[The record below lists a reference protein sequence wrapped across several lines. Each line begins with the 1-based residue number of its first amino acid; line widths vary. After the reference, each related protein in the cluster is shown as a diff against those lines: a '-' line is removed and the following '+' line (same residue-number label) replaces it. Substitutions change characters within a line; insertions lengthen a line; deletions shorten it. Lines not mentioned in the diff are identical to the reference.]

1 MGVAKYR
8 INLTQ
13 EEREILIKISQKD
26 TEKQSVVRRSKIILM
41 SDQSILNQEISEKL
55 GANIHVVSTWTKRW
69 HERASD
75 TVEERLQDLARPGA
89 PDTITPEQWC
99 NIIALSCEKPE
110 DHGLPITDWT
120 YRELADE
127 VIKQGIVEKISSS
140 HLGRILKKKTSNHT
154 EPATG

>member
-1 MGVAKYR
+1 MGVPKYR

-13 EEREILIKISQKD
+13 EEREILKKISQRD
-26 TEKQSVVRRSKIILM
+26 TAKQSTVRRARIILM
-41 SDQSILNQEISEKL
+41 SDKGLLNQEISEKL
-55 GANIHVVSTWTKRW
+55 DVMVCVVTKWTKRW
-69 HERASD
+69 HERSNDA
-75 TVEERLQDLARPGA
+75 VEERLQDLARPGA

-99 NIIALSCEKPE
+99 RIIALSCEIPE
-110 DHGLPITDWT
+110 DHGLAITDWT

-127 VIKQGIVEKISSS
+127 AIKQGIVEKISPS

>member
-1 MGVAKYR
+1 MGVPKYR

-13 EEREILIKISQKD
+13 EERNILKKISQKD
-26 TEKQSVVRRSKIILM
+26 TAKQSMVRRARIILM
-41 SDQSILNQEISEKL
+41 SDEGLRNQEIAAKL
-55 GANIHVVSTWTKRW
+55 DIMDCVITKWTKRW
-69 HERASD
+69 HERSSD

-99 NIIALSCEKPE
+99 RIIALSCERPE
-110 DHGLPITDWT
+110 DHGLSITDWT

-127 VIKQGIVEKISSS
+127 VIKQGIVEKISPS

-154 EPATG
+154 EFATG

>member
-1 MGVAKYR
+1 MGVPKYR

-13 EEREILIKISQKD
+13 EEREILTKISKKD
-26 TEKQSVVRRSKIILM
+26 TAKQSMVRRTRIILL
-41 SDQSILNQEISEKL
+41 SDEGLLNQETSAKL
-55 GANIHVVSTWTKRW
+55 DIMVCVVTKWTKRW
-69 HERASD
+69 HERSND
-75 TVEERLQDLARPGA
+75 TVEERLQDLARPGT

-99 NIIALSCEKPE
+99 RIIALSCEKPE

-127 VIKQGIVEKISSS
+127 AIKQGIVEKISPS